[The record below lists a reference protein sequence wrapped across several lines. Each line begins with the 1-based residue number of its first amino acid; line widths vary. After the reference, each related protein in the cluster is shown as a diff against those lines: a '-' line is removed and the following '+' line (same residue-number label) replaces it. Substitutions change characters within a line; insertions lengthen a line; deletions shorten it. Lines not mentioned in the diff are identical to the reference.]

1 MVVSVM
7 VAMVRVLSWVLSPLW
22 LSDAEDD
29 GSLLAGPPQALNT
42 TQRQSTVEIRE
53 SNFFFM
59 VMFLSL
65 DIIWI
70 QCG

>member
-1 MVVSVM
+1 M
-7 VAMVRVLSWVLSPLW
+7 LSPLW

-29 GSLLAGPPQALNT
+29 GSLFADPPQALNT

-70 QCG
+70 QYE